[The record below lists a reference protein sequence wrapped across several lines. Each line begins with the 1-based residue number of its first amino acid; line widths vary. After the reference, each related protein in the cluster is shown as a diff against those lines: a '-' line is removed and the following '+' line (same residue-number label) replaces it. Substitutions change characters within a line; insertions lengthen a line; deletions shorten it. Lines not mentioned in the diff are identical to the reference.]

1 MQKIIGGKQHKI
13 RKHHADRILAVDRMA
28 IADCALVSAARTWT
42 LLNEL
47 LAEGYTKTFL
57 ARQMGSR
64 AKRPS
69 LQIEAHRITALTAS
83 KVERLYRRIREGR
96 VFR

>member
-1 MQKIIGGKQHKI
+1 M
-13 RKHHADRILAVDRMA
+13 
-28 IADCALVSAARTWT
+28 
-42 LLNEL
+42 